1 MFAGK
6 CLISENSV
14 PDMLWLY
21 YNSVIKK
28 NEEPDCRLN
37 YSPSVVPI
45 GDIKCSAFDGG
56 YNLWF
61 ASPFNGLLC
70 SANLISGS
78 IAERSDLTENNAVTA
93 LYLAG
98 NKMWALTENN
108 AYAFEVPPLNPISA
122 LGRAPMQKIPY
133 YYDLNGD
140 VPEAVKQKLLNSQK
154 FESDSLL
161 ENIGGVTAVSD
172 DNMGGRYI
180 ARHDGVLHILKEP
193 QFDRRKIELYS
204 GGRYV
209 FGNAPSIVAVCSDGE
224 GLWIQNKSGYVHI
237 DRKRVTLAQKAE
249 HYDHLA
255 WELQSVRGSICDIEH
270 KTENYGNNDKIIP
283 VKRYSTNNDALWSV
297 FHGIG
302 EAQRYSVMIKE
313 GNREAAEDSRKKL
326 VRLTENVLLQSH
338 IHGLGNGFICRGYV
352 SVKDKVFIKDGKLD
366 TDGLWFAKSGQ
377 DENGNPVCTC
387 VDTKTAHFGCSLVEG
402 KNFLLTEEVKTRL
415 NTIAD
420 RPVTDDFVLSA
431 PIPAEIPPRLAKLY
445 READPYH
452 PDTCPA
458 SEDSDIIFKC
468 DTSSEEVIAA
478 FVQYY
483 FTWKHLISVNSDP
496 DTVELGELIRLT
508 AAATLTHLLDNE
520 YCLRDVHGNPTQWGK
535 WFVDYFAE
543 PNGSESP
550 WRHPYY
556 AFLDGPLNAAEF
568 MCILRVAMLVLEGS
582 EQYKTVYR
590 RACAEYENAYELP
603 FDGVTNGA
611 GYATLLSQYR
621 RRLAKMSQARFGV
634 EDYILSINYSDE
646 TLAIIAYWPL
656 LELEKDAERN
666 RLLHEGL
673 DEWWDNM
680 RREGN
685 PIYTFAY
692 AALNPGKKIDFNS
705 AVDALNRY
713 PLYLRAFPVKNSERN
728 DVIMLNGEEQNQSD
742 ILLPVD
748 ECRLHKANTSPFT
761 VDADGRTGS
770 GIYKEGYMYS
780 GNIFTWPYWT
790 IKYYN
795 ILDID

>member
-1 MFAGK
+1 M
-6 CLISENSV
+6 
-14 PDMLWLY
+14 
-21 YNSVIKK
+21 K

-45 GDIKCSAFDGG
+45 GDIKCSAFDGE

-61 ASPFNGLLC
+61 ASPVNGLLC

-180 ARHDGVLHILKEP
+180 ARHDGVLHISKEP

-255 WELQSVRGSICDIEH
+255 WELQSVRGSICDIEY
-270 KTENYGNNDKIIP
+270 KTEDYGNCGKIIP

-297 FHGIG
+297 FHAIG
-302 EAQRYSVMIKE
+302 EAQRYSVMKRT
-313 GNREAAEDSRKKL
+313 GNFEAAEDSRKKL
-326 VRLTENVLLQSH
+326 VRITENVLLQSH
-338 IHGLGNGFICRGYV
+338 IHGFGNGFTCRGYV

-366 TDGLWFAKSGQ
+366 TDGLWFAKNGR
-377 DENGNPVCTC
+377 DENGDPVCTC
-387 VDTKTAHFGCSLVEG
+387 VDTKSAHFGCSLIEG
-402 KNFLLTEEVKTRL
+402 KNFLLTDEVKTRL
-415 NTIAD
+415 NTTAD
-420 RPVTDDFVLSA
+420 RPVTGGFALSA
-431 PIPAEIPPRLAKLY
+431 PITADIPPRLAKLY
-445 READPYH
+445 RVADPYH
-452 PDTCPA
+452 PDTYPA

-483 FTWKHLISVNSDP
+483 FTWKHLISVNNDP
-496 DTVELGELIRLT
+496 DTAELGELIRQT
-508 AAATLTHLLDNE
+508 AAATLTHLLDNG

-535 WFVDYFAE
+535 WFVDYFTE
-543 PNGSESP
+543 PDGYQVP

-556 AFLDGPLNAAEF
+556 AYLDGPLNAAEF
-568 MCILRVAMLVLEGS
+568 MCILRVAMLVLAGS
-582 EQYKTVYR
+582 EQYKAVYL
-590 RACAEYENAYELP
+590 RACAEYANAYELP

-611 GYATLLSQYR
+611 GYAALLSQYR
-621 RRLAKMSQARFGV
+621 QRLAKMSQTRFDAD
-634 EDYILSINYSDE
+634 DYVLSINYSDE

-656 LELEKDAERN
+656 IELEKDAQRN
-666 RLLHEGL
+666 KLLREGL

-680 RREGN
+680 RREGD
-685 PIYTFAY
+685 PVYTFSY
-692 AALNPGKKIDFNS
+692 AALNPGKDIDFNS
-705 AVDALNRY
+705 AIDALNRY
-713 PLYLRAFPVKNSERN
+713 PLYLRALPVTNSERN
-728 DVIMLNGEEQNQSD
+728 DLIMLNGEEQNQSD

-748 ECRLHKANTSPFT
+748 ERRLHKANTSPFT
-761 VDADGRTGS
+761 VDADGQTGRE
-770 GIYKEGYMYS
+770 IYIKGYLYS

-795 ILDID
+795 IMDID